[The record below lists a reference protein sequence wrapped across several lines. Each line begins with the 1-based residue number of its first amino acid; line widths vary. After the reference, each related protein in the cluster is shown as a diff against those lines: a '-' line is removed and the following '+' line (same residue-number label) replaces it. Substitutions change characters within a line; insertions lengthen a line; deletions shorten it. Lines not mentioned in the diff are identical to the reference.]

1 MTTIIE
7 INNGSL
13 EYSPVLTPLKL
24 QIDKYIQEFIQEEY
38 LHNGE
43 YPTWKDDIIGND
55 PDECVVKIINDTLN
69 GELYR
74 YLDETRDFFELP
86 SVRNAHGD
94 LIRYIITCQEEV
106 EITFQEWLVDGDRAC
121 WVASYFWLNNNRDYL
136 KQKLVE
142 FREWTLSGDEDE

>member
-7 INNGSL
+7 IDNGSL
-13 EYSPVLTPLKL
+13 EYSPVLIHLRL
-24 QIDKYIQEFIQEEY
+24 QIDTYIREFIQKEY

-55 PDECVVKIINDTLN
+55 PDECVEKIINDTIN
-69 GELYR
+69 GER
-74 YLDETRDFFELP
+74 YSDDTRGFFELP

-94 LIRYIITCQEEV
+94 LIRYIVTSLEE
-106 EITFQEWLVDGDRAC
+106 ELTFQEYLFDGDRAC
-121 WVASYFWLNNNRDYL
+121 WTASYFWLDNNRDYL

-142 FREWTLSGDEDE
+142 FREWTLSEDEDE